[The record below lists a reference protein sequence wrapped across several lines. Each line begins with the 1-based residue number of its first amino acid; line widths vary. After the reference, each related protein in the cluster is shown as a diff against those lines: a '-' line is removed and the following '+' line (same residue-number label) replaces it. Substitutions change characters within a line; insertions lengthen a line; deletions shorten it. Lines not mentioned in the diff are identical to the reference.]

1 MRKGAGKITILLL
14 FCPLFIHAQQN
25 YPLTVIP
32 ADSSEIAALRALG
45 LRNNFPNRAACSR
58 YMEDL
63 PSLLQTK
70 GYVTSSLDS
79 ITYDNTGARLWLYLG
94 RKYRWTDIRVDGAT
108 DSAMRAL
115 RLSPRYWR
123 NRPADIN
130 ELYNTEQRILSYYQE
145 RGYPFTKIT
154 FDSLQINGDEISG
167 VLHTDKGFIHK
178 IDSIRITGKARIS
191 HAFLQRHLSITNGSI
206 YRKSTLD
213 AASRK
218 LTELPYLQQSYPP
231 DLTML
236 GGSSILNLYLQPRKS
251 SQVNILLGI
260 LPAPA
265 SNPLI
270 QQRTRLLITGD
281 VNILLNNSFGLG
293 ETMGLTYQKLAN
305 SSPRLNIIY
314 KHPYILKSAFGAE
327 FAFEMYKRDSAYLN
341 LDVQAGVRY
350 QAGPNQFAR
359 VFFQHQKTNA
369 YPDTI
374 LLKST
379 RQLPDNLDMKLY
391 NIGLGYEFNNTD
403 YRRNPAKGNEVIV
416 TTAFGT
422 KKILKNPGITELKDP
437 ANPQVDFGALY
448 DTVKM
453 STFQFKLRSTLA
465 HYFRVG
471 KSSVLRTAVNG
482 GWLISQNYLRNE
494 LFQLGGYKLLRG
506 FDEESIF
513 AAKYLVGTL
522 EYRYRLP
529 GPDSYFFVFVD
540 GGYAGNKLNN
550 TPVDHNYIGVGLGLT
565 FATKAGLFNVS
576 LATGKR
582 EDIPFGVKQMKIH
595 FGYVNL
601 F

>member
-1 MRKGAGKITILLL
+1 M
-14 FCPLFIHAQQN
+14 
-25 YPLTVIP
+25 
-32 ADSSEIAALRALG
+32 LR
-45 LRNNFPNRAACSR
+45 
-58 YMEDL
+58 
-63 PSLLQTK
+63 TK

-79 ITYDNTGARLWLYLG
+79 TRFDSTSARIWLYLG
-94 RKYRWTDIRVDGAT
+94 RTYRWTDIRVDPVT
-108 DSAMRAL
+108 DTAMRAL
-115 RLSPRYWR
+115 RISPRYFR

-130 ELYNTEQRILSYYQE
+130 ELYNTQQRILNYYQE
-145 RGYPFTKIT
+145 RGFPFTKIT
-154 FDSLQINGDEISG
+154 FDSLQINGNDISG
-167 VLHTDKGFIHK
+167 VLHTEKGFIHK
-178 IDSIRITGKARIS
+178 IDSIHITGKARIS
-191 HAFLQRHLSITNGSI
+191 HAFLQRHLNISNGSI

-218 LTELPYLQQSYPP
+218 LNELPYLQQNYPP

-236 GGSSILNLYLQPRKS
+236 GGSSVLNLYLQPKKS
-251 SQVNILLGI
+251 SQVNVLLGI
-260 LPAPA
+260 LPAPS

-270 QQRTRLLITGD
+270 DQRTKLLITGD

-293 ETMGLTYQKLAN
+293 ETVGLTYQKLAN
-305 SSPRLNIIY
+305 GSPRLNVLY

-369 YPDTI
+369 YPDTV
-374 LLKST
+374 LLLST
-379 RQLPDNLDMKLY
+379 KRLPDNLDMKLY

-403 YRRNPAKGNEVIV
+403 YRRNPSKGNEVML

-422 KKILKNPGITELKDP
+422 KKIITNVGITSLKDP
-437 ANPQVDFGALY
+437 SNPSFNFGTLY
-448 DTVKM
+448 DTVKT
-453 STFQFKLRSTLA
+453 STFQFRLRTTLA
-465 HYFRVG
+465 HYFQTG
-471 KSSVLRTAVNG
+471 KSSVVRTAVNG
-482 GWLISQNYLRNE
+482 GWLVSQNYLRNE
-494 LFQLGGYKLLRG
+494 LFQLGGYRLLRG

-513 AAKYLVGTL
+513 ASKYLVGTV

-529 GPDSYFFVFVD
+529 GPDSYFFVFAD

-550 TPVDHNYIGVGLGLT
+550 IAANHTYIGLGLGLT

-582 EDIPFGVKQMKIH
+582 EDTPFGVKQMKIH